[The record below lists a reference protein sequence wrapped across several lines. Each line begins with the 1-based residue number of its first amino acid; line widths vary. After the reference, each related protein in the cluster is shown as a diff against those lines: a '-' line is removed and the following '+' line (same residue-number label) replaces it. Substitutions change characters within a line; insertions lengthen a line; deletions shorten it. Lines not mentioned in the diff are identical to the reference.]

1 MRPTPR
7 HDYLVLSRG
16 RWAPETTP
24 EQVQTAID
32 AFYRWYQQGLADGRL
47 KPGSRLATDSRLVGR
62 ERVLDGPFSEARE
75 VIGGYWWIVADSL
88 DAAAAIAAEN
98 PVIACGLEFEIRPL
112 EAERADARRAANE
125 TPAASWLLTA
135 AE

>member
-1 MRPTPR
+1 MSKKPT

-16 RWAPETTP
+16 RWAPDQSP
-24 EQVQTAID
+24 EQVQSAID
-32 AFYRWYQQGLADGRL
+32 AFYRWYEAGLASGRI
-47 KPGSRLATDSRLVGR
+47 KPGSRLATESRLVGR
-62 ERVLDGPFSEARE
+62 NGAVDGPFSEARE

-112 EAERADARRAANE
+112 EAERADVRIDANE
-125 TPAASWLLTA
+125 TPGSWR
-135 AE
+135 